1 MRALAS
7 ALCVSPATVSSAY
20 RTLGTRG
27 LVIADGR
34 RGTRVAPRPPIRAQP
49 PIRTGPPVRTGPS
62 SEAQEAAHT
71 QPPGETRRSLAA
83 QEAAHTQPPGE
94 TRRSLATRTARTPRD
109 LTVGLADPQL
119 LPPLQPALTRVAR
132 LPRTPI
138 DRLGSAHPNLLWFA
152 RGWFASEGIAASSL
166 AVVAGALDGLE
177 RVLGAH
183 LRIGDRVLI
192 EDPAYPPIRDLL
204 QALGLVASPVAVDE
218 RGLVPAALADGL
230 ARGASALVY
239 VPRGQNPTG
248 AALDDERALV
258 LRTVLAADPELLV
271 IEDDH
276 VSLVSGAPLCSA
288 LAPERS
294 RWAIIRALSKLL
306 HPDLRVALLAGDE
319 TTIARV
325 EGRQALGPRWVSHLL
340 QETAATMLT
349 DVRFQA
355 RCAAAGEAYGQR
367 RKALIGALAQRSIRS
382 MGSSGLNVWV
392 PVHEEAPVVRAL
404 GDAGFLVLAGER
416 FRIASPPGIRITA
429 ARLRDGEPEQIA
441 IALADG
447 LRRSGG
453 QLGRF

>member
-1 MRALAS
+1 M
-7 ALCVSPATVSSAY
+7 
-20 RTLGTRG
+20 
-27 LVIADGR
+27 
-34 RGTRVAPRPPIRAQP
+34 
-49 PIRTGPPVRTGPS
+49 
-62 SEAQEAAHT
+62 
-71 QPPGETRRSLAA
+71 
-83 QEAAHTQPPGE
+83 
-94 TRRSLATRTARTPRD
+94 
-109 LTVGLADPQL
+109 
-119 LPPLQPALTRVAR
+119 
-132 LPRTPI
+132 PRTPI

-166 AVVAGALDGLE
+166 AVVAGSLDGLE

-218 RGLVPAALADGL
+218 RGLVPAALAAGL

-248 AALDDERALV
+248 AALDDERALA
-258 LRTVLAADPELLV
+258 LRAVLAADPELLV

-325 EGRQALGPRWVSHLL
+325 EGRQALGTRWVSHLL

-355 RCAAAGEAYGQR
+355 RCTAAGEAYRER

-429 ARLRDGEPEQIA
+429 ATLRDGEPERIA
-441 IALADG
+441 IALADA
-447 LRRSGG
+447 LQRSGG